1 MKNKN
6 VQKFMTIAHVSIVI
20 AILVGIC
27 LYYFS
32 KYETVSRENIEA
44 FVSGYGVWAPLAYA
58 VIYIA
63 CSPIPLLA
71 PTFTAVSGLLFG
83 AVRGTAAILII
94 APISALVPFSL
105 SRRLGRDWVESK
117 LKGKKLDNI
126 YQQSE
131 GSKAFTFIVLMRL
144 IPVLPWEIQNY
155 VAGLTKVQ
163 IPTFLLGTMLG
174 IIPGSFS
181 LAFLGAAA
189 TDPTSWQ
196 FVAAIVLKVATA
208 LVPVVYLA
216 LQSMKHK
223 REEHAVETS

>member
-6 VQKFMTIAHVSIVI
+6 IQKVMTILHVTVVV
-20 AILVGIC
+20 AILVGIA

-32 KYETVSRENIEA
+32 MYDTVSRENIEA
-44 FVSGYGVWAPLAYA
+44 FVSGFGVWAPLAYA

-71 PTFTAVSGLLFG
+71 PTFTAVAGLLFG
-83 AVRGTAAILII
+83 AVNGTLAILII

-131 GSKAFTFIVLMRL
+131 GSKAFTFVVLLRL

-155 VAGLTKVQ
+155 VAGLTKVK
-163 IPTFLLGTMLG
+163 IPTFILGTMLG

-181 LAFLGAAA
+181 LAFLGATA

-196 FVAAIVLKVATA
+196 FVAAIALKIATA
-208 LVPVVYLA
+208 LIPVVYLA
-216 LQSMKHK
+216 LQSKK
-223 REEHAVETS
+223 KKQEETVAETA